1 MFNVEELPL
10 VLQEIH
16 YMLIQLKTKTVNG
29 CKVETNCCTRSQNLH
44 LVSNKDFDFEQLR
57 IKSLRTYSKLSDQ
70 SDWS

>member
-29 CKVETNCCTRSQNLH
+29 YKVETNCCTRSQNLH

-57 IKSLRTYSKLSDQ
+57 IKSLRTYSKLSD
-70 SDWS
+70 